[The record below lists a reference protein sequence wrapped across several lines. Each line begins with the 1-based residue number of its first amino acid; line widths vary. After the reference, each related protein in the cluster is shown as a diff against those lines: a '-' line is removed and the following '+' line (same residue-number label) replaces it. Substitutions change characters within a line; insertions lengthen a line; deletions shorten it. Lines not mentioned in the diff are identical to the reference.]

1 MTNIIRRDNPIILSV
16 DTSCDETSVSVTN
29 GLTVL
34 SNVVWSQSKV
44 HAKFGG
50 VVPNEARREHENKIH
65 WVYKRALF
73 YAKIQEK
80 ELDAVSVT
88 VGPGLAIALGVGI
101 NFAKDLAGKYSK
113 PLIAVNHLE
122 GHLLSPLARAKNFQF
137 PISNFQFK
145 NKREETFSYQPPTS
159 NNQPLTFPAFGI
171 VVSGGNT
178 LLVLIEK
185 IGKYKILAQTIDD
198 ALGESLDKSARL
210 LGLGYPGGAILEIF
224 ARKGNSKKYP
234 LPLPMLGRENE
245 GFYSYS
251 GIKTA
256 FSRMVNKLLT
266 GCEQLDKQQIY
277 DLAASYQHT
286 AFEHFIRVTRKTISA
301 TIPIYNIQ
309 NTTYLFVGGGVAANA
324 NFRRRIRMMCKQLG
338 ITPLFPY
345 AKKLYGDNAA
355 MIGAAAYFKYLKK
368 DFIDPKKI
376 DRIPDLKIGNAVR
389 V

>member
-1 MTNIIRRDNPIILSV
+1 MSNIIRNDNPIILSV
-16 DTSCDETSVSVTN
+16 DTSCDETSISVTS

-34 SNVVWSQSKV
+34 SNVVWSQSNV
-44 HAKFGG
+44 HAKYGG

-65 WVYKRALF
+65 WVFKRALF

-101 NFAKDLAGKYSK
+101 NFAKILAGRYSK

-122 GHLLSPLARAKNFQF
+122 GHLLCPLARAKNFQF

-145 NKREETFSYQPPTS
+145 NKKREAFSYQSLTS
-159 NNQPLTFPAFGI
+159 NKQSITFPAFGV

-185 IGKYKILAQTIDD
+185 IGKYKILAQTMDD

-234 LPLPMLGRENE
+234 LPLPLLGRENE

-256 FSRMVNKLLT
+256 FSRKVNILLT
-266 GCEQLDKQQIY
+266 DCEQLDKQQIY
-277 DLAASYQHT
+277 DLAASYQHA
-286 AFEHFIRVTRKTISA
+286 AFEHFIRVTKKTLSSF
-301 TIPIYNIQ
+301 IPNYRLPS
-309 NTTYLFVGGGVAANA
+309 TVYLFIGGGVAANVD
-324 NFRRRIRMMCKQLG
+324 FRRRIRMMCKQLG
-338 ITPLFPY
+338 INPLFPY
-345 AKKLYGDNAA
+345 TKKLYGDNAA
-355 MIGAAAYFKYLKK
+355 MIGAAAFFKYLNG
-368 DFIDPKKI
+368 DFANLDKI
-376 DRIPDLKIGNAVR
+376 DRLPNLKIGENF
-389 V
+389 